1 MSRIQ
6 VIYSGKVQGVGFRW
20 KVLQIA
26 KKYAVSGYVQN
37 LNNGKVELVVEGEDC
52 QVGKMVEEVD
62 TELKNYWYSQERE
75 WKQGEP
81 HFKEFSSKEY

>member
-26 KKYAVSGYVQN
+26 KKYAVSGYVRN
-37 LNNGKVELVVEGEDC
+37 LNNGKVELLVEGKDS
-52 QVGKMVEEVD
+52 QAGKMVEEVD

-75 WKQGEP
+75 WKHGEP

>member
-37 LNNGKVELVVEGEDC
+37 LNNGKVELLVEGKDS

-75 WKQGEP
+75 WKHGEP

>member
-20 KVLQIA
+20 KVLQIS

-37 LNNGKVELVVEGEDC
+37 LNNGKVELLVEGKD
-52 QVGKMVEEVD
+52 
-62 TELKNYWYSQERE
+62 S
-75 WKQGEP
+75 
-81 HFKEFSSKEY
+81 

>member
-37 LNNGKVELVVEGEDC
+37 LNNGKVELLVEGKDS

-75 WKQGEP
+75 SKHGEP

>member
-20 KVLQIA
+20 KVLQIS

-37 LNNGKVELVVEGEDC
+37 LNNGKVELLVEGKDS
-52 QVGKMVEEVD
+52 QVGKMVEEVG
-62 TELKNYWYSQERE
+62 TELRNYWYSLERE
-75 WKQGEP
+75 TKLGEP
-81 HFKEFSSKEY
+81 HFKDFSSKEY

>member
-37 LNNGKVELVVEGEDC
+37 LNNGKVELLVEGKDS

-75 WKQGEP
+75 WKHSEP